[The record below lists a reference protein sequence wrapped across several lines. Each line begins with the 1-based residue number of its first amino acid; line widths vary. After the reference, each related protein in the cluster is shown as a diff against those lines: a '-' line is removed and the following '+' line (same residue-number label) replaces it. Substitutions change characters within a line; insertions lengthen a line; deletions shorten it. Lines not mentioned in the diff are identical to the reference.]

1 MVTQD
6 SNSDFIAAMNPS
18 LSHMI
23 LPLIVVFLPMSTR
36 GQSVQWTTNSGGNG
50 HFYEAVLAPNGITW
64 ANAQAAAASSGGYL
78 ATITSAGENNFVYGL
93 ISGNLS
99 YWYVTGTESWGPWLG
114 GLQPAG
120 STEPAG
126 GWTWVTG
133 EPFAYQNWAGLQPNN
148 NQNENR
154 IQFHGHNAPGGAAT
168 WNDLNDSN
176 IQYVRAY
183 IVEFVA
189 VPEPSTLSLFAAAI
203 ALLAGVGGI
212 RMRSQGVG
220 STHVAHH

>member
-23 LPLIVVFLPMSTR
+23 LPLIVVFLPMPTR

-99 YWYVTGTESWGPWLG
+99 YWYVTG
-114 GLQPAG
+114 
-120 STEPAG
+120 
-126 GWTWVTG
+126 
-133 EPFAYQNWAGLQPNN
+133 
-148 NQNENR
+148 
-154 IQFHGHNAPGGAAT
+154 
-168 WNDLNDSN
+168 
-176 IQYVRAY
+176 
-183 IVEFVA
+183 
-189 VPEPSTLSLFAAAI
+189 
-203 ALLAGVGGI
+203 
-212 RMRSQGVG
+212 
-220 STHVAHH
+220 